1 MPPVHA
7 TTTLGANDRR
17 LLRGADAVIGV
28 DEVGRGALAGPV
40 VVCAAGFTSIPDDP
54 RVRDSKELGP
64 AAREQVA
71 LSLIGSGMRWAV
83 CEIWVELIDRVNIL
97 ESTRLAMASVI
108 RTLASSG
115 SVAVTD
121 HVNPGDVGCQVRSP
135 KKADR
140 DYFSVA
146 AASIVAKVHRDRLM
160 VELAR
165 KHPDWAWQKNKGY
178 GTVDH
183 RKALQTV
190 GPSRW
195 HRASFRWSPVL
206 P

>member
-1 MPPVHA
+1 MIHKPEAPAFLAILALLIPVPFFLNQSFMA
-7 TTTLGANDRR
+7 LGDLTLASGLLAAVTLLLPVGMLWTLARAGR
-17 LLRGADAVIGV
+17 LRNRTI
-28 DEVGRGALAGPV
+28 
-40 VVCAAGFTSIPDDP
+40 
-54 RVRDSKELGP
+54 
-64 AAREQVA
+64 
-71 LSLIGSGMRWAV
+71 
-83 CEIWVELIDRVNIL
+83 IDRVNIL
-97 ESTRLAMASVI
+97 ESTRLAMAAVI
-108 RTLASSG
+108 RTLASPS

-121 HVNPGDVGCQVRSP
+121 HVDPGDVGCEVHSP

-165 KHPDWAWQKNKGY
+165 KHPAWAWQKNKGY

-195 HRASFRWSPVL
+195 HRVSFRWSPVL